1 MLDATPL
8 LRAYARRRLAA
19 LAALDPV
26 RAQQDQLRRLLRR
39 AAGTAFGR
47 AHRFAEIA
55 RVEEFQRRV
64 GLRRYEEFWR
74 DYWQAAFPRLDNLT
88 WPGTI
93 PYFANTSGTTGAAN
107 KRVPV
112 SGEMVRAN
120 RRAALDVLV
129 FHAARHPASRVLAG
143 RSLIL
148 GGTTA
153 LERLAPG
160 ILAGDLSGIAA
171 VEVPFWARSRTF
183 PPREVALMDNWE
195 AKMDA
200 MASLALA
207 RPITGISGTASWLL
221 LFLERLAALRPG
233 RPLAELLPML
243 ELVVHGGVG
252 FAPYRQRFADRLAG
266 SVAETRE
273 VYPASEGFIA
283 IADRGDGE
291 GLRLILDNGL
301 FYEFVRPADL
311 GSANPD
317 RRWIA
322 DADLDTEYAL
332 VLSTNAGMWSYVLG
346 DTVRLIDRN
355 PPRLLVSGRT
365 TWSLSVVGEHVIV
378 EELDAATAAA
388 ARAVGGT
395 VADYAAAPVQPDE
408 ADPRGGHLFI
418 VELEGA
424 RPGQEAAFAAVLD
437 AELVRMNADYAAHR
451 QGGYGMRPPQVRLV
465 PAGSFTA
472 WMRRR
477 NRLGG
482 QNKVPRVIAD
492 PALLADLTG
501 FLAAGQSGH

>member
-1 MLDATPL
+1 
-8 LRAYARRRLAA
+8 
-19 LAALDPV
+19 
-26 RAQQDQLRRLLRR
+26 
-39 AAGTAFGR
+39 
-47 AHRFAEIA
+47 
-55 RVEEFQRRV
+55 
-64 GLRRYEEFWR
+64 
-74 DYWQAAFPRLDNLT
+74 
-88 WPGTI
+88 
-93 PYFANTSGTTGAAN
+93 
-107 KRVPV
+107 
-112 SGEMVRAN
+112 
-120 RRAALDVLV
+120 
-129 FHAARHPASRVLAG
+129 
-143 RSLIL
+143 
-148 GGTTA
+148 
-153 LERLAPG
+153 
-160 ILAGDLSGIAA
+160 
-171 VEVPFWARSRTF
+171 
-183 PPREVALMDNWE
+183 
-195 AKMDA
+195 
-200 MASLALA
+200 
-207 RPITGISGTASWLL
+207 
-221 LFLERLAALRPG
+221 
-233 RPLAELLPML
+233 ML